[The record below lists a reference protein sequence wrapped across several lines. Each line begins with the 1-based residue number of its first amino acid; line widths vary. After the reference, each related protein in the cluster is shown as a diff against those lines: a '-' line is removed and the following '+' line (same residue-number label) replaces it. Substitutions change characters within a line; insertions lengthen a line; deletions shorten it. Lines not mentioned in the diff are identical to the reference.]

1 MGIRMRIVDLS
12 HPLQLTS
19 HPVDGRILEVLAG
32 ADASFTGRQVHALG
46 GAYSPRGVQLGLDR
60 LRRHGIITAEPAG
73 KATLY
78 RFNINHLAADHILG
92 LAHLRRELVRRLRMT
107 FEGWNPKPVAAYLFG
122 STARNESTADSDI
135 DLCIIRPGDV
145 QDPDRANWREQIER
159 MSRDIKEWTGNEA
172 RVLEYGE
179 DQARALVG
187 RDQVLA
193 AVGEE
198 GIRLVGDERFL
209 PPRWR
214 R

>member
-1 MGIRMRIVDLS
+1 MGIKMRIVDLS

-32 ADASFTGRQVHALG
+32 ADASFTGRQVHALV

-60 LRRHGIITAEPAG
+60 LRRQGIITAEPAG

-78 RFNINHLAADHILG
+78 RFNINHLAADQILG

-145 QDPDRANWREQIER
+145 QDPDRADWREQIER
-159 MSRDIKEWTGNEA
+159 MSKDIKGWTGNEA

-198 GIRLVGDERFL
+198 GIRLVGDESFRH
-209 PPRWR
+209 PRWR